1 MPYVSIT
8 TIETKPIDGQNPGMF
23 GLRKKTKVFLGAHY
37 LENFVQVIFDG
48 IGGVAGKRLVV
59 GGDGRFHNDV
69 AVKTVLRIVAANDA
83 ARVIVGHGGLLST
96 PAASHLIRVTKPM
109 AASFF
114 RRAITQVGLT
124 RTL

>member
-1 MPYVSIT
+1 MSIT
-8 TIETKPIDGQNPGMF
+8 TIETKPIDGQKPGTS

-37 LENFVQVIFDG
+37 LENFVQAIFDG
-48 IGGVAGKRLVV
+48 IGGVVGKRLVV